1 MTSNLPSGTVTFLFT
16 DIEGS
21 TQLWEKYSEAMK
33 IALAKHDSILKEAIE
48 SNHGHIIKT
57 TGDGVHAVFTTAV
70 EGIYAAIAAQRGF
83 QNSAFLKNPE
93 FSLQVRMGLHTG
105 EAELRAGDYYG
116 QALNRAARI
125 TSAGHGGQILLSEVS
140 AQMAREHLP
149 ADVSFLD
156 LGEHQFKGL
165 LRAEKILQLYAPDLP
180 KEFPPLISIKAA
192 KNNLPIQ
199 LTSFIGRERELA
211 EAKQKLEGSRLLTL
225 IGPGGTGKTR
235 LSLQLAAEMISNF
248 NDGVW
253 LVELAPLAD
262 PSLILQSVASILGVR
277 EQRGMPLLDIVIN
290 FLRAKNLLLILDNC
304 EHVVEASAQLAE
316 QFLRISPNIKI
327 IASSR
332 EALGINGETVYRVPS
347 LSLPDQAKVT
357 REALDRFESVQLFVE
372 RAQAANPHF
381 DLTENNAASIAQICR
396 RLDGIPLALELAAAR
411 VKVFSAEQIATRLDD
426 RFRLLTGGSRTALPR
441 QQTLR
446 ALIDWS
452 HDMLSEEERAL
463 LRRLS
468 VFADGWTFEA
478 AEAMCPDID
487 SLELLTQLINK
498 SLVTVEDQADEPRY
512 RLLETVRQYARDKL
526 LEAGEAELMRDRHLE
541 HFHDLAVKAEPKL
554 YGSEALKWVNRLEAE
569 HDNLRTAM
577 EWGLENHL
585 VSTLEMCVALSP
597 FWLRRGL
604 ETESMILVE
613 EALSRIHTL
622 PGLNGDAKK
631 QQRTLIAKVWMAMGI
646 LAFSRG
652 DNTQA
657 IAANEIAANLA
668 RQLGDKSLLARALGF
683 EASGRMVT
691 GDVQGLDASIQDGV
705 AAARESGDDFANGM
719 MLGMFASRMMMSGY
733 DLEAA
738 KVYSD
743 EALALLRKSDNRWG
757 LTMILMSLGMAARYQ
772 GRMEEARSNLSVCL
786 PIFHEIGDQHRAN
799 MIVSEL
805 AHIDRIEERYD
816 LAAQAYRATITEWER
831 LGHRAAVANQ
841 LECFAFIAKRYEEA
855 ERAAKLF
862 GAAEALREFINIAM
876 TKVERIEY
884 DLEVADLRAGMDNE
898 AFLLSWGKGRALSME
913 GAIELALETP
923 NSHL

>member
-1 MTSNLPSGTVTFLFT
+1 MTINLPSGTVTFLFT

-21 TQLWEKYSEAMK
+21 TQLWEKHPEAMK
-33 IALAKHDSILKEAIE
+33 SALAKHDSILKEAIE

-57 TGDGVHAVFTTAV
+57 TGDGVHAVFPTV
-70 EGIYAAIAAQRGF
+70 IDSINAAITAQ
-83 QNSAFLKNPE
+83 NN
-93 FSLQVRMGLHTG
+93 LQSQISDLQIKVRMGIHTG

-125 TSAGHGGQILLSEVS
+125 TSAGHGGQILVSEAS
-140 AQMAREHLP
+140 AQMAHEHLP
-149 ADVSFLD
+149 VEVSFLD

-165 LRAEKILQLYAPDLP
+165 LRAEKIFQIHAPDLQ
-180 KEFPPLISIKAA
+180 KDFPALISIKAV
-192 KNNLPIQ
+192 KNNLPLQ

-211 EAKQKLEGSRLLTL
+211 EAKQKLEGARLLTL

-235 LSLQLAAEMISNF
+235 LSLQLAVDIVPNF
-248 NDGVW
+248 RDGVW

-262 PSLILQSVASILGVR
+262 ASLILQSVASILGVR
-277 EQRGMPLLDIVIN
+277 EQRGMPLLDIVLN

-304 EHVVEASAQLAE
+304 EHLIESCAQLTD

-332 EALGINGETVYRVPS
+332 EALGINGETIYRVPS

-357 REALDRFESVQLFVE
+357 REALEGFESIQLFVE
-372 RAQAANPHF
+372 RARAANPNF
-381 DLTENNAASIAQICR
+381 DLTENNASSIAQICR

-487 SLELLTQLINK
+487 AMELLTQLINK
-498 SLVTVEDQADEPRY
+498 SLVIVDDQVEEPRY

-526 LEAGEAELMRDRHLE
+526 LEAGEAEQMRDQHLAY
-541 HFHDLAVKAEPKL
+541 FHDLAVKAEPRL

-577 EWGLENHL
+577 EWGLEKRL
-585 VSTLEMCVALSP
+585 ISTLEMCVALHP
-597 FWLRRGL
+597 FWFRRGL
-604 ETESMILVE
+604 EAEGLLIVE

-622 PGLNGDAKK
+622 PRQEGEAKR
-631 QQRTLIAKVWMAMGI
+631 QQITLIANAWLAMGL

-652 DNTQA
+652 DNSQA

-691 GDVQGLDASIQDGV
+691 GEVEGLDASIQQGV
-705 AAARESGDDFANGM
+705 AAARESGDDFAHGM

-733 DLEAA
+733 DFEAA
-738 KVYSD
+738 NVYSD

-786 PIFHEIGDQHRAN
+786 PIFHQIGDQHRAN

-805 AHIDRIEERYD
+805 AHIDRIEGRYD

-862 GAAEALREFINIAM
+862 GAAEALREIINIAM

-884 DLEVADLRAGMDNE
+884 DLEVADLRAGMEDE
-898 AFLLSWGKGRALSME
+898 AFLSSWMEGRALSME
-913 GAIELALETP
+913 EAIEWALEKP
-923 NSHL
+923 NTKL

>member
-1 MTSNLPSGTVTFLFT
+1 MTIHLPSGTVTFLFT

-21 TQLWEKYSEAMK
+21 TQIWEKHPEAMQVV
-33 IALAKHDSILKEAIE
+33 LAEHDSILRAAIE
-48 SNHGHIIKT
+48 FHNGYIIKT
-57 TGDGVHAVFTTAV
+57 TGDGVHAAFRTVIDGV
-70 EGIYAAIAAQRGF
+70 NAAIAAQREFLG
-83 QNSAFLKNPE
+83 AEFLKNQA
-93 FSLQVRMGLHTG
+93 FALRVRMGLHSG

-125 TSAGHGGQILLSEVS
+125 TSAGHGGQILTSEVL

-149 ADVSFLD
+149 ASVSFLD

-165 LRAEKILQLYAPDLP
+165 LRSERILQLCAPDLP
-180 KEFPPLISIKAA
+180 KDFPALISIKTT

-211 EAKQKLEGSRLLTL
+211 EAKQKLEGVRLLTL

-235 LSLQLAAEMISNF
+235 LSLQLAADMVPNF

-262 PSLILQSVASILGVR
+262 SSLILQTVASVLGVR
-277 EQRGMPLLDIVIN
+277 EQRGMPLLDIVLN

-304 EHVVEASAQLAE
+304 EHLIEASAQLAD

-347 LSLPDQAKVT
+347 LSMPDQEKVT
-357 REALDRFESVQLFVE
+357 REALEGFESIQLFVE
-372 RAQAANPHF
+372 RAQAANPNF
-381 DLTENNAASIAQICR
+381 NLTENNASSVAQICR

-411 VKVFSAEQIATRLDD
+411 IKVFSAEQIATRLDD

-452 HDMLSEEERAL
+452 HDMLSIEERAL

-478 AEAMCPDID
+478 AEAMCRDID
-487 SLELLTQLINK
+487 AMDLLTQLINK
-498 SLVTVEDQADEPRY
+498 SLVIVEDQAEEPRY

-526 LEAGEAELMRDRHLE
+526 LEAGEAEQMRDRHLTY
-541 HFHDLAVKAEPKL
+541 FHDLALTAEPRL
-554 YGSEALKWVNRLEAE
+554 YDHEALKWVNRLEAE
-569 HDNLRTAM
+569 HDNLRTAI
-577 EWGLENHL
+577 EWGLEKNL
-585 VSTLEMCVALSP
+585 IATLEMCVALPP
-597 FWLRRGL
+597 FWFRRGL
-604 ETESMILVE
+604 EGESLILLE

-622 PGLNGDAKK
+622 PQLAGEAKR
-631 QQRTLIAKVWMAMGI
+631 QQTKLIANVWLAMGL
-646 LAFSRG
+646 LAFSQG
-652 DNTQA
+652 DNKPA
-657 IAANEIAANLA
+657 IAADEIAANLA
-668 RQLGDKSLLARALGF
+668 RQLGDKSLLARAIGF
-683 EASGRMVT
+683 EASGRLVT
-691 GDVQGLDASIQDGV
+691 GDVQGLDASIQEGV
-705 AAARESGDDFANGM
+705 AAARESGDDFAHGM

-733 DLEAA
+733 DPKTADL
-738 KVYSD
+738 YS
-743 EALALLRKSDNRWG
+743 EESLALLRKSGNRWG
-757 LTMILMSLGMAARYQ
+757 LTMILMSLGLAARYQ
-772 GRMEEARSNLSVCL
+772 GRMEEARSKLSVCL
-786 PIFHEIGDQHRAN
+786 PIFQEIGDQHRAN
-799 MIVSEL
+799 MIFSEL
-805 AHIDRIEERYD
+805 AHIDRVEGKYD
-816 LAAQAYRATITEWER
+816 LAVQAYRATITEWER

-876 TKVERIEY
+876 TIAERIEY
-884 DLEVADLRAGMDNE
+884 DQEVADLRAGMDNE
-898 AFLLSWGKGRALSME
+898 AFLSSWMEGRALSME
-913 GAIELALETP
+913 GAIEFALEV
-923 NSHL
+923 